1 MWDTTRNSVL
11 SSFQV
16 WDSSGS
22 TKCAAQLH
30 MRRCFLFLKV
40 VIVVL
45 ETVSVDQG
53 RWSDLFWSRKMILK
67 WNSSAASCD
76 NLLELST
83 RIEIY
88 FRNTQ
93 ILSARNTVLPNTKT
107 NFCEFGNYAVF
118 RPSLQPWD
126 EIAQV
131 VALPKVILAYFD
143 QANLNQLILG
153 HKLFFN
159 KTVPPKV
166 KVSQVPFTHF
176 YR

>member
-1 MWDTTRNSVL
+1 MIEFHIIIYVENWDSTRNLYLQKHILKLRICETRLEIVYVASNIFSSKIFMWDTTRSSVL

-22 TKCAAQLH
+22 AKCAAQLH
-30 MRRCFLFLKV
+30 LRRCFLFLKV

-53 RWSDLFWSRKMILK
+53 RWSDLFWSRKMFFK

-88 FRNTQ
+88 F
-93 ILSARNTVLPNTKT
+93 
-107 NFCEFGNYAVF
+107 
-118 RPSLQPWD
+118 
-126 EIAQV
+126 
-131 VALPKVILAYFD
+131 
-143 QANLNQLILG
+143 
-153 HKLFFN
+153 
-159 KTVPPKV
+159 
-166 KVSQVPFTHF
+166 
-176 YR
+176 

>member
-1 MWDTTRNSVL
+1 MEIFMWDTSRNSVL

-53 RWSDLFWSRKMILK
+53 RWSDLFWSRKMFFK

-131 VALPKVILAYFD
+131 VALPKVILAYFVWTEVYHGVTSY
-143 QANLNQLILG
+143 L
-153 HKLFFN
+153 
-159 KTVPPKV
+159 
-166 KVSQVPFTHF
+166 
-176 YR
+176 